1 MKILSHGKQLSSQ
14 ALKERF
20 LRCFGVRVN
29 NAALLQDLVK
39 DLIGEGVSRQTLVAW
54 AVEAGYSRAS
64 VRSTLSRIF
73 VSLGLRERERGAG
86 RKPSPAAL
94 ELAAHARRLYGK
106 SFVNMLRAAW
116 RVGKAQLAAE
126 NHGTA
131 PDGDAAGIIE
141 APQSVTVR
149 ANAGDLQNRRGR
161 SSIAINFKRTFKPL
175 DVVSNRRRSTV

>member
-86 RKPSPAAL
+86 RTPSLRQEFRKYVARS
-94 ELAAHARRLYGK
+94 LASWKGTTCSRK
-106 SFVNMLRAAW
+106 SWNS
-116 RVGKAQLAAE
+116 
-126 NHGTA
+126 
-131 PDGDAAGIIE
+131 AG
-141 APQSVTVR
+141 
-149 ANAGDLQNRRGR
+149 
-161 SSIAINFKRTFKPL
+161 
-175 DVVSNRRRSTV
+175 RRRSGHN